1 MVSETIKLLQIW
13 EPGMSGLALAEK
25 VRSEGAFAKAS
36 AQRVSDIV
44 NRAFVPRYLGPNGQP
59 AIWLRRLVER
69 KIPNDRLLQIFLL
82 YTAREHAILYD
93 FIVEVYWPRY
103 SAGAQFLFRNDS
115 INFIKSAQATGRI
128 ATRWTDGNNVR
139 IGRYI
144 LSALSDFKL
153 LGEPQDD
160 RRPILPFN
168 LARSTTIYLAHELHF
183 AGLSDSQ
190 ILAHTDWTLFGLT
203 SRDVLEELRKGSG
216 EGRFIVQSG
225 DILRISWSNQ
235 SMEECLDAVSC

>member
-44 NRAFVPRYLGPNGQP
+44 NRAFIPRYLGPNGRP
-59 AIWLRRLVER
+59 AIWLRRLVEQ
-69 KIPNDRLLQIFLL
+69 KMASDRLLQIFLL

-115 INFIKSAQATGRI
+115 VNFINSAQATGRI
-128 ATRWTDGNNVR
+128 RTRWTDGNNER

-144 LSALSDFKL
+144 LSALFDFKL
-153 LGEPQDD
+153 LGEPHGD

-168 LARSTTIYLAHELHF
+168 PARSTTIYLAHELHF

-190 ILAHTDWTLFGLT
+190 ILANTDWFLFGLT
-203 SRDVLEELRKGSG
+203 PRDVLEELRKASG

-235 SMEECLDAVSC
+235 SMEECLDVVSG